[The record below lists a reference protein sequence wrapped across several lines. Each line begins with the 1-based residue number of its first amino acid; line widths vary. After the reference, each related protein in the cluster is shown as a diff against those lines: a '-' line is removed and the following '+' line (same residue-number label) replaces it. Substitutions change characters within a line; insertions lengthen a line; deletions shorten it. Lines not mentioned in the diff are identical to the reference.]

1 MNSLFGHYLRTSLS
15 RRFITFVLAFLI
27 SIQFVSYA
35 LVQVTVDTHIREEI
49 RETLEVSK
57 RVWDQLLIQASFRL
71 QENADLLA
79 SDFGFRTAV
88 ATQDQQTI
96 TSALQNNAA
105 RVDASIAVLI
115 DHQWALQALSEDDIS
130 ETSRKELVT
139 AIKQFS
145 TARPYHLMIYKGK
158 PTQFVLAPIRA
169 PRIVG
174 YVLFGFEITHQ
185 RISLASQLAGVDI
198 ALLSSLSDSSNIYV
212 VSNEAQIKAYFSSLA
227 EPRPTA
233 SSTMQDRAIADRVFV
248 TETLTEKLPNQHWIY
263 VVFLES
269 LDAASLRFDKLA
281 SQYLWVSG
289 LAIVLFTL
297 AVLALSHRVIRPLI
311 TLTKATE
318 ALAEGN
324 YTATIEGTQRPDEIG
339 QLTRG
344 FDQMRG
350 RLQEQKQTIT
360 QLAYF
365 DTLTH
370 LPNREHFRQHLKQEL
385 AHPSLKSISV
395 ITINLDRFKHI
406 NDVLGYHVGDA
417 VLQEMAQRLTL
428 TSESLPLFAARIS
441 GDEFVGE
448 IKTGSDEL
456 VDCVIKIKQR
466 LDAPFYVNDTPI
478 DISVSIGVAT
488 WPSDGGDVDSLLNAS
503 QIAMYSAKRKK
514 AQVVFYD
521 SALVTA
527 NPENL
532 SLLSELRRALLQ
544 NELRVYLQPKVMA
557 TTKVVSSAE
566 ALIRWKHP
574 ERGLLA
580 PFFFVPFAEQTGY
593 VRELTRWMIQQ
604 VIQHWR
610 ELQPLSGQLTIS
622 VNLSTWDLINPQ
634 LLDDLQHW
642 LSEYHVPASGLC
654 LEITESAIMEDP
666 ETSELTLLQLSQMGF
681 HLSIDD
687 FGTGYSSL
695 GYLQRLPVNEL
706 KVDKSFVLN
715 MLENPNDKVI
725 VSSTI
730 HLAHSLGLQV
740 VAEGVESYDL
750 FTSLRELGCDEIQGY
765 CVSKPI
771 ALEEF
776 IAWREEWMQSNPY
789 TVESMQKK
797 G

>member
-1 MNSLFGHYLRTSLS
+1 MNSQFGHYLRTSLS
-15 RRFITFVLAFLI
+15 RRFVALVIVFLAA
-27 SIQFVSYA
+27 IQLVSFA
-35 LVQVTVDTHIREEI
+35 LVQTTVETHVRDEI
-49 RETLEVSK
+49 QNTLDVSK
-57 RVWDQLLIQASFRL
+57 RVWEQLLIETNSRL
-71 QENADLLA
+71 QQSADLLA

-105 RVDASIAVLI
+105 RVDASVAVLI
-115 DHQWALQALSEDDIS
+115 DTQWRLRALSEENIS
-130 ETSRKELVT
+130 DASRGELVV
-139 AIKQFS
+139 AVQQFS
-145 TARPYHLMIYKGK
+145 TETPYHLMVYQGK

-169 PRIVG
+169 PRIIG
-174 YVLFGFEITHQ
+174 YVLFGFEITEQ
-185 RISLASQLAGVDI
+185 RIALASQLAKVDI
-198 ALLSSLSDSSNIYV
+198 ALISSLNHSPKRYV
-212 VSNEAQIKAYFSSLA
+212 VSNQSMIKNYFSLLSDSQTISDSR
-227 EPRPTA
+227 E
-233 SSTMQDRAIADRVFV
+233 QDRTIADKVYV
-248 TETLTEKLPNQHWIY
+248 TDTLTEKLAGQNWIS

-318 ALAEGN
+318 ALADGN

-428 TSESLPLFAARIS
+428 TSESIPLFAARIS

-448 IKTGSDEL
+448 IKTNRDEL
-456 VDCVIKIKQR
+456 VDSVIRIKQR

-478 DISVSIGVAT
+478 GISVSIGVAT

-514 AQVVFYD
+514 EQVVFYD

-527 NPENL
+527 IPENL

-566 ALIRWKHP
+566 ALIRWQHP
-574 ERGLLA
+574 ERGLLT

-610 ELQPLSGQLTIS
+610 ELQPLSGQLTLS

-715 MLENPNDKVI
+715 MLESPNDKVI

-730 HLAHSLGLQV
+730 QLAHSLGLQV
-740 VAEGVESYDL
+740 VAEGVESYAL
-750 FTSLRELGCDEIQGY
+750 FESLRELGCDEIQGY

>member
-35 LVQVTVDTHIREEI
+35 LVQVTVEAHIREEI
-49 RETLEVSK
+49 RETLELSK
-57 RVWDQLLIQASFRL
+57 RVWDQLLTQASFRL

-115 DHQWALQALSEDDIS
+115 DHQWELQALSEDNIS
-130 ETSRKELVT
+130 EASRKDLVT
-139 AIKQFS
+139 AIKQFT

-169 PRIVG
+169 PRIIG
-174 YVLFGFEITHQ
+174 YVLFGFEISHQ

-212 VSNEAQIKAYFSSLA
+212 VSNEAPIKAYFSSLP
-227 EPRPTA
+227 EPRTIA
-233 SSTMQDRAIADRVFV
+233 SSTMQDRSIAD
-248 TETLTEKLPNQHWIY
+248 
-263 VVFLES
+263 
-269 LDAASLRFDKLA
+269 
-281 SQYLWVSG
+281 
-289 LAIVLFTL
+289 
-297 AVLALSHRVIRPLI
+297 
-311 TLTKATE
+311 
-318 ALAEGN
+318 GN

-350 RLQEQKQTIT
+350 RLEEQKQTIT

-370 LPNREHFRQHLKQEL
+370 LPNREHFRQHLKQAL

-428 TSESLPLFAARIS
+428 TSESISLFAARIS
-441 GDEFVGE
+441 GDEFVCE
-448 IKTGSDEL
+448 IKTNSGEL
-456 VDCVIKIKQR
+456 ADSVATLKQR
-466 LDAPFYVNDTPI
+466 LDTPFYINDTPI

-488 WPSDGGDVDSLLNAS
+488 WPSDGGDVDSLINAS

-514 AQVVFYD
+514 EQVVFYD

-527 NPENL
+527 IPENL
-532 SLLSELRRALLQ
+532 SLLSELRKALLQ
-544 NELRVYLQPKVMA
+544 NELRVYLQPKVTA

-566 ALIRWKHP
+566 ALIRWQHP

-634 LLDDLQHW
+634 LIDDLKHW
-642 LSEYHVPASGLC
+642 LSEYNVPASGLC
-654 LEITESAIMEDP
+654 LEITESAIMDDP
-666 ETSELTLLQLSQMGF
+666 ATSELTLLQLSQMGF

-740 VAEGVESYDL
+740 VAEGVESYAL
-750 FTSLRELGCDEIQGY
+750 FESLKELGCDEIQGY

-789 TVESMQKK
+789 TVESLQKK

>member
-35 LVQVTVDTHIREEI
+35 LVQVTVEAHIREEI
-49 RETLEVSK
+49 RETLELSK
-57 RVWDQLLIQASFRL
+57 RVWDQLLTQASFRL

-115 DHQWALQALSEDDIS
+115 DHQWELQALSEDNIS
-130 ETSRKELVT
+130 EASRKDLVT
-139 AIKQFS
+139 AIKQFT

-169 PRIVG
+169 PRIIG
-174 YVLFGFEITHQ
+174 YVLFGFEISHQ

-212 VSNEAQIKAYFSSLA
+212 VSNEAPIKAYFSSLP
-227 EPRPTA
+227 EPRTIA
-233 SSTMQDRAIADRVFV
+233 SSTMQDRSIAD
-248 TETLTEKLPNQHWIY
+248 
-263 VVFLES
+263 
-269 LDAASLRFDKLA
+269 
-281 SQYLWVSG
+281 
-289 LAIVLFTL
+289 
-297 AVLALSHRVIRPLI
+297 
-311 TLTKATE
+311 
-318 ALAEGN
+318 GN

-350 RLQEQKQTIT
+350 RLEEQKQTIT

-370 LPNREHFRQHLKQEL
+370 LPNREHFRQHLKQAL

-428 TSESLPLFAARIS
+428 TSESISLFAARIS
-441 GDEFVGE
+441 GDEFVCE
-448 IKTGSDEL
+448 IKTNSGEL
-456 VDCVIKIKQR
+456 ADSVATLKQR
-466 LDAPFYVNDTPI
+466 LDTPFYINDTPI

-488 WPSDGGDVDSLLNAS
+488 WPSDGGDVDSLINAS

-514 AQVVFYD
+514 EQVVFYD

-527 NPENL
+527 IPENL
-532 SLLSELRRALLQ
+532 SLLSELRKALLQ
-544 NELRVYLQPKVMA
+544 NELRVYLQPKVTA

-566 ALIRWKHP
+566 ALIRWQHP

-634 LLDDLQHW
+634 LIDDLKHW
-642 LSEYHVPASGLC
+642 LSEYNVPASGLC
-654 LEITESAIMEDP
+654 LEITESAIMDDP
-666 ETSELTLLQLSQMGF
+666 ATSELTLLQLSQMGF

-715 MLENPNDKVI
+715 MLENQNDKVI

-740 VAEGVESYDL
+740 VAEGVESYAL
-750 FTSLRELGCDEIQGY
+750 FESLKELGCDEIQGY

-789 TVESMQKK
+789 TVESLQKK